1 MDDLISKDDTYYSG
15 KRQDMLKFI
24 DIKVSRILEI
34 GCGEGNFATN
44 FTDIEY
50 WGVEQATQHAKAA
63 EQKGLRILNGLY
75 EDVEDK
81 IPDSYFD
88 LIVCNDVIEHMIDP
102 MGFLKDIKKKLK
114 PTGKLIASIP
124 NIRYAPILHKLIF
137 EADFEYVQ
145 SGIMDYTHLHFFT
158 YKSFRR
164 IAESTGWNV
173 DLIEPINIQPFKPV
187 KKLLLKFLER
197 KHHDLRNVQFAVRLS
212 ISSSTEP

>member
-1 MDDLISKDDTYYSG
+1 MNNLLSKDDNYYNS

-44 FTDIEY
+44 FTDAEY
-50 WGVEQATQHAKAA
+50 WGVEPVTQHAKAA
-63 EQKGLRILNGLY
+63 EKKGFKILNGLY
-75 EDVEDK
+75 ENVEDK
-81 IPDSYFD
+81 IPDAYFD
-88 LIVCNDVIEHMIDP
+88 LIVCNDVIEHMLDP
-102 MGFLKDIKKKLK
+102 IGFLRDVKKKLK

-124 NIRYAPILHKLIF
+124 NIRYALILHKLIF

-158 YKSFRR
+158 HKSFRR

-173 DLIEPINIQPFKPV
+173 DLIEPINIMTFNPIN
-187 KKLLLKFLER
+187 KLILTLLSWKSN
-197 KHHDLRNVQFAVRLS
+197 DMCNVQFAVRLS
-212 ISSSTEP
+212 LKSQSKT

>member
-1 MDDLISKDDTYYSG
+1 MDDLISKKDSYYIS

-24 DIKVSRILEI
+24 DIKVSKILEI

-44 FTDIEY
+44 FTDVEY
-50 WGVEQATQHAKAA
+50 WGVEPVTQHAKAA
-63 EQKGLRILNGLY
+63 EKKGFKILNGLY
-75 EDVEDK
+75 ENVEDK
-81 IPDSYFD
+81 IPDAYFD
-88 LIVCNDVIEHMIDP
+88 LIACNDVIEHMLDP
-102 MGFLKDIKKKLK
+102 IGFLRDVKKKLK

-158 YKSFRR
+158 HKSFRK

-173 DLIEPINIQPFKPV
+173 DLIEPINIQPFRPIT
-187 KKLLLKFLER
+187 KLLLKIFEH
-197 KHHDLRNVQFAVRLS
+197 KYHDLRNSQFVIRLS
-212 ISSSTEP
+212 ISS

>member
-1 MDDLISKDDTYYSG
+1 MNDLISKDDNYYMG

-24 DIKVSRILEI
+24 DIKVSKILEI

-50 WGVEQATQHAKAA
+50 WGVEPATQHAKAA
-63 EQKGLRILNGLY
+63 EQKGLKILNGLY

-81 IPDSYFD
+81 IPNSYFD

-102 MGFLKDIKKKLK
+102 IGFLKDVKKKLK

-124 NIRYAPILHKLIF
+124 NIRCAPILHKLLF
-137 EADFEYVQ
+137 DADFEYTQ

-158 YKSFRR
+158 HKSFRK

-173 DLIEPINIQPFKPV
+173 DLIEPINIMTFNPIN
-187 KKLLLKFLER
+187 KLILTLLSWKSN
-197 KHHDLRNVQFAVRLS
+197 DMCNIQFAVRLS
-212 ISSSTEP
+212 PRAPSKI